1 MGAAAIVPAVIGGA
15 QLLGNFMG
23 DRKATQRAAEATRRR
38 DEAAAPMLQ
47 FAQQLQQG
55 LGTGPQIGP
64 GATGGMARTADFAA
78 EQAARVAA
86 ARGGAAASTVG
97 AAGVGQA
104 AAGVFSEL
112 ARDVQRDWMQRAGL
126 ATNIFQTIAGLH
138 APGTGER
145 FQPQMDFS
153 WLAALAP
160 LFMQMQQQ
168 QAQQPAR

>member
-1 MGAAAIVPAVIGGA
+1 MGAAAIIPAVIGGT
-15 QLLGNFMG
+15 QLVGNILG
-23 DRKATQRAAEATRRR
+23 DRKATQRAQEATRRR

-55 LGTGPQIGP
+55 LGAGPQIGP
-64 GATGGMARTADFAA
+64 GATGGMARVADFAA
-78 EQAARVAA
+78 EQAARIAA

-104 AAGVFSEL
+104 AANVFSEL

-138 APGTGER
+138 QPGTQNQFRGN
-145 FQPQMDFS
+145 MDFS

-160 LFMQMQQQ
+160 LFMQMQQGQ
-168 QAQQPAR
+168 QTPAA